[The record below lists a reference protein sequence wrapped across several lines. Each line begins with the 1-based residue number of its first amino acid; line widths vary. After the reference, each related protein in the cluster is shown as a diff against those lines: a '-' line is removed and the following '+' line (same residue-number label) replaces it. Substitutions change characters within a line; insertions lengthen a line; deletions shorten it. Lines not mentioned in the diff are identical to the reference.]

1 MFYKKGILKTFAKV
15 KEKHLCQSLVF
26 SCLSLQLYSKRDP
39 AEFREIFKS
48 PFLQN
53 TSERL
58 ILQAHFK
65 VLKSASFLMMFH
77 FIDAQFPIKQKKY
90 SNQWLYFEPVWLKCS
105 S

>member
-26 SCLSLQLYSKRDP
+26 SFLSLQLYSKRDP
-39 AEFREIFKS
+39 VEFREIFKS

-90 SNQWLYFEPVWLKCS
+90 SNQ
-105 S
+105 